1 MNIYRSSKDINFFQQ
16 DYSDEI
22 VDELYTDPT
31 EPIEDDNFLYDEE
44 EDSDAE
50 ETYGDSFSIGSN
62 QRPKLRYA
70 PWYCCEY
77 CAR

>member
-1 MNIYRSSKDINFFQQ
+1 MANNAKLLSFVVVTNYSDFQQ

-62 QRPKLRYA
+62 QRPKLR
-70 PWYCCEY
+70 
-77 CAR
+77 